1 MIYSDT
7 HIEQLIEDGRIKF
20 SYKGAVNPASLNV
33 RLGTTFLTPKYARE
47 PIELGD
53 NVQYEKWSAKIGDKV
68 LIEPGEFMLATTMEW
83 IDISDYKTIDEKTNE
98 WTPDLAAFVQGR
110 SSMGRIGLSVQN
122 AGFVDPGFRGNI
134 TLELKN
140 DGPNPI
146 GLIVG
151 YPVAQLVF
159 MESEPVSHE
168 YAGKYLDQVDAT
180 GSRMNED
187 DMKSFGLKRS
197 A

>member
-1 MIYSDT
+1 MIFSDVK
-7 HIEQLIEDGRIKF
+7 IQELISSGRIKHT
-20 SYKGAVNPASLNV
+20 YDDAVNPASLNV
-33 RLGTTFLTPKYARE
+33 RLGHTFLTPKFVRE

-53 NVQYEKWSAKIGDKV
+53 DISYDKWTAKIGEKV

-83 IDISDYKTIDEKTNE
+83 IDLSGYSQVDEETNE
-98 WTPDLAAFVQGR
+98 LTNDLAAFVQGR

-122 AGFVDPGFRGNI
+122 AGFVDPGFRGHI

-151 YPVAQLVF
+151 YPIAQLVF
-159 MESEPVSHE
+159 IESYPVCYE
-168 YAGKYLDQVDAT
+168 YKGKYLDQVEAT
-180 GSRMNED
+180 GSRMNQDKMEA
-187 DMKSFGLKRS
+187 FGLKRG